1 MIKSNERSE
10 PAKQVRQI
18 KFKQEVSINMVNIE
32 LTNTQ
37 TDEILHCLRTSY
49 LDYDERLGA
58 SYNDAITSYN
68 NQLDEIITTIKN
80 QLNEQDMHE
89 N

>member
-1 MIKSNERSE
+1 MIKL
-10 PAKQVRQI
+10 
-18 KFKQEVSINMVNIE
+18 E

-68 NQLDEIITTIKN
+68 NQLDEIITSIK
-80 QLNEQDMHE
+80 QQIEEQ
-89 N
+89 

>member
-1 MIKSNERSE
+1 
-10 PAKQVRQI
+10 
-18 KFKQEVSINMVNIE
+18 MVNIE

-37 TDEILHCLRTSY
+37 ADEVLHCLRTSY

>member
-1 MIKSNERSE
+1 MPNIK
-10 PAKQVRQI
+10 
-18 KFKQEVSINMVNIE
+18 

-37 TDEILHCLRTSY
+37 ADEVLHCLRTSY

>member
-1 MIKSNERSE
+1 
-10 PAKQVRQI
+10 
-18 KFKQEVSINMVNIE
+18 MVNIE

-37 TDEILHCLRTSY
+37 VDEVLHCLRTSY

-68 NQLDEIITTIKN
+68 NQLDEIITTIKK
-80 QLNEQDMHE
+80 QLNEQD
-89 N
+89 

>member
-1 MIKSNERSE
+1 
-10 PAKQVRQI
+10 
-18 KFKQEVSINMVNIE
+18 MVNIE

-37 TDEILHCLRTSY
+37 ADEILHCLRTSY

-58 SYNDAITSYN
+58 SYNDAITAYN
-68 NQLDEIITTIKN
+68 NQLDEIITSIKN
-80 QLNEQDMHE
+80 QLNEQDTHE

>member
-1 MIKSNERSE
+1 
-10 PAKQVRQI
+10 
-18 KFKQEVSINMVNIE
+18 MVHIT

-37 TDEILHCLRTSY
+37 ADEVLHCLRTSY

-68 NQLDEIITTIKN
+68 NQLDEIITSIKH
-80 QLNEQDMHE
+80 QLKEQE
-89 N
+89 S

>member
-1 MIKSNERSE
+1 MIKL
-10 PAKQVRQI
+10 
-18 KFKQEVSINMVNIE
+18 E

-68 NQLDEIITTIKN
+68 NQLDEIITTIKQ
-80 QLNEQDMHE
+80 QLKEQE

>member
-1 MIKSNERSE
+1 M
-10 PAKQVRQI
+10 VQI
-18 KFKQEVSINMVNIE
+18 T

-37 TDEILHCLRTSY
+37 IDEVLHCLRTSY

-68 NQLDEIITTIKN
+68 NQLDEIITSIK
-80 QLNEQDMHE
+80 QQIKEQE
-89 N
+89 S

>member
-1 MIKSNERSE
+1 MIKL
-10 PAKQVRQI
+10 
-18 KFKQEVSINMVNIE
+18 E

-37 TDEILHCLRTSY
+37 TDEVLHCLRTSY

-68 NQLDEIITTIKN
+68 NQLDEIITTIK
-80 QLNEQDMHE
+80 QQIKEQE
-89 N
+89 S

>member
-1 MIKSNERSE
+1 MIKL
-10 PAKQVRQI
+10 
-18 KFKQEVSINMVNIE
+18 E

-37 TDEILHCLRTSY
+37 IDEVLHCLRTSY

-68 NQLDEIITTIKN
+68 NQLDEIITSIK
-80 QLNEQDMHE
+80 QQIEEQ
-89 N
+89 

>member
-1 MIKSNERSE
+1 
-10 PAKQVRQI
+10 
-18 KFKQEVSINMVNIE
+18 MVHIT

-37 TDEILHCLRTSY
+37 IDEVLHCLRTSY

-68 NQLDEIITTIKN
+68 NQLDEIITSIKQ
-80 QLNEQDMHE
+80 QLKEQE
-89 N
+89 S

>member
-1 MIKSNERSE
+1 MTNL
-10 PAKQVRQI
+10 Q
-18 KFKQEVSINMVNIE
+18 

-37 TDEILHCLRTSY
+37 IDEILHCLRTSY

-68 NQLDEIITTIKN
+68 NQLDEIITSIKE
-80 QLNEQDMHE
+80 QLKEQ
-89 N
+89 

>member
-1 MIKSNERSE
+1 MIKL
-10 PAKQVRQI
+10 
-18 KFKQEVSINMVNIE
+18 E

-37 TDEILHCLRTSY
+37 ADEILHCLRTSY

-68 NQLDEIITTIKN
+68 NQLDEIITNIKD
-80 QLNEQDMHE
+80 QLKEQG
-89 N
+89 

>member
-1 MIKSNERSE
+1 MIKL
-10 PAKQVRQI
+10 
-18 KFKQEVSINMVNIE
+18 E

-37 TDEILHCLRTSY
+37 IDEILHCLRTSY

-68 NQLDEIITTIKN
+68 NQLDEIITSIK
-80 QLNEQDMHE
+80 QQIEEQ
-89 N
+89 

>member
-1 MIKSNERSE
+1 MITLK
-10 PAKQVRQI
+10 
-18 KFKQEVSINMVNIE
+18 

-37 TDEILHCLRTSY
+37 TDEVLHCLRTSY

-68 NQLDEIITTIKN
+68 NQLDDIITTIKQ
-80 QLNEQDMHE
+80 QLKEQE
-89 N
+89 

>member
-1 MIKSNERSE
+1 MI
-10 PAKQVRQI
+10 
-18 KFKQEVSINMVNIE
+18 NIE

-37 TDEILHCLRTSY
+37 VDEVLHCLRTSY

-68 NQLDEIITTIKN
+68 NQLDEIITTIK
-80 QLNEQDMHE
+80 QQIIEQE
-89 N
+89 

>member
-1 MIKSNERSE
+1 M
-10 PAKQVRQI
+10 VQI
-18 KFKQEVSINMVNIE
+18 T

-37 TDEILHCLRTSY
+37 IDEILHCLRTSY

-68 NQLDEIITTIKN
+68 NQLDEIITTIKQ
-80 QLNEQDMHE
+80 QLNEQE
-89 N
+89 

>member
-1 MIKSNERSE
+1 MIKL
-10 PAKQVRQI
+10 
-18 KFKQEVSINMVNIE
+18 E

-37 TDEILHCLRTSY
+37 TDEVLHCLRTSY

-68 NQLDEIITTIKN
+68 NQLDEIITSIK
-80 QLNEQDMHE
+80 QQVKEQE
-89 N
+89 

>member
-1 MIKSNERSE
+1 MIKL
-10 PAKQVRQI
+10 
-18 KFKQEVSINMVNIE
+18 E

-37 TDEILHCLRTSY
+37 TDEVLHCLRTSY

-68 NQLDEIITTIKN
+68 NQLDEIITSIK
-80 QLNEQDMHE
+80 QQIEEQ
-89 N
+89 

>member
-1 MIKSNERSE
+1 
-10 PAKQVRQI
+10 
-18 KFKQEVSINMVNIE
+18 MVNIE

-37 TDEILHCLRTSY
+37 ADEVLHCLRTSY

-80 QLNEQDMHE
+80 QLNEQEMHE

>member
-1 MIKSNERSE
+1 MITL
-10 PAKQVRQI
+10 
-18 KFKQEVSINMVNIE
+18 E

-68 NQLDEIITTIKN
+68 NQLDEIITTIKD
-80 QLNEQDMHE
+80 QVKEQE
-89 N
+89 

>member
-1 MIKSNERSE
+1 MIKL
-10 PAKQVRQI
+10 
-18 KFKQEVSINMVNIE
+18 E

-37 TDEILHCLRTSY
+37 TDEVLHCLRTSY

-68 NQLDEIITTIKN
+68 KQLDEIITSIK
-80 QLNEQDMHE
+80 QQIEEQ
-89 N
+89 

>member
-1 MIKSNERSE
+1 MIKL
-10 PAKQVRQI
+10 
-18 KFKQEVSINMVNIE
+18 E

-37 TDEILHCLRTSY
+37 IDEVLHCLRTSY

-68 NQLDEIITTIKN
+68 NQLDEIITTIKR
-80 QLNEQDMHE
+80 QLNEQE
-89 N
+89 